1 MQKTDNKMN
10 IVFTGGHAGTTALA
24 VVEAIKKTNLDW
36 EIHWIGPLYAVEG
49 KKEVTLEAKLFPQE
63 KIVFHPLFSGRVQR
77 KFTLWTIPSL
87 LKIPFGFFHA
97 LSLLLR
103 IRPKA
108 ILSFGGFS
116 AFPVVVVG
124 WFLGIPVILHEQTA
138 AAGRA
143 NRFSSFFATKIA
155 LARESSTKYFSKKKT
170 IITGNPIF
178 SSYFKIKP
186 TQIHSG
192 TPIIFITGGSR
203 GSTSIN
209 SLIEGSLPYLL
220 NKYRLIHLTGP
231 FDFSKFEKIK
241 EDLPV
246 GLKNNYEVY
255 QSLLPSEMSVNM
267 EKADLVISRAGA
279 NTISEL
285 IAAKEPCLLIP
296 IPWSYLNEQTKNAE
310 YARDF
315 GIARIMDE
323 RQASPDGFIKEIDNI
338 FVDLKTIQEKV
349 KEKVS
354 PDIAASEKL
363 VNLIQGVIK

>member
-1 MQKTDNKMN
+1 MQKTDKRKN

-24 VVEAIKKTNLDW
+24 VVEALKKANLDW

-49 KKEVTLEAKLFPQE
+49 KKEITLEAKLFPQE
-63 KIVFHPLFSGRVQR
+63 KIIFHRLFSGRIQR

-97 LSLLLR
+97 LSLL
-103 IRPKA
+103 IKIHPKA

-143 NRFSSFFATKIA
+143 NRFSSFFASKIA
-155 LARESSTKYFSKKKT
+155 LAREASREFFAEKKT
-170 IITGNPIF
+170 VVVGNPIL
-178 SSYFKIKP
+178 SSYFAIKP
-186 TQIHSG
+186 TEIHSG
-192 TPIIFITGGSR
+192 TPIVFITGGSR

-220 NKYRLIHLTGP
+220 NKYYLIHQVGP
-231 FDFSKFEKIK
+231 FDFAKFAKIK
-241 EDLPV
+241 ENLPHDLE
-246 GLKNNYEVY
+246 KNYEIY
-255 QSLLPSEMSVNM
+255 QSLLPLQMSANM

-279 NTISEL
+279 NTVAEL

-296 IPWSYLNEQTKNAE
+296 IPWSYLDEQTKNAE
-310 YARDF
+310 YAKEF
-315 GIARIMDE
+315 GMARIMDE
-323 RQASPDGFIKEIDNI
+323 REATPNGFIKEIDGM
-338 FVDLKTIQEKV
+338 FTYLKAIQERV
-349 KEKVS
+349 KDKVS
-354 PDIAASEKL
+354 PDLDAAEKL
-363 VNLIQGVIK
+363 VNLIQGVVK